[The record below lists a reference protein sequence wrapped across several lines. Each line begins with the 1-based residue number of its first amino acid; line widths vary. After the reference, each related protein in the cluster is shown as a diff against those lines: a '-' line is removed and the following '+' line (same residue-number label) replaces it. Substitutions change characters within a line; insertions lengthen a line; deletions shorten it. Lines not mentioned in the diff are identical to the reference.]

1 MELDMYD
8 VKIYLRKFDS
18 DTPELVVDATVPEY
32 ILSTIL
38 DHYNGVN
45 YLIKIFKIIMEDK

>member
-18 DTPELVVDATVPEY
+18 DTPELVVDATVPKY

-38 DHYNGVN
+38 D
-45 YLIKIFKIIMEDK
+45 IMELII